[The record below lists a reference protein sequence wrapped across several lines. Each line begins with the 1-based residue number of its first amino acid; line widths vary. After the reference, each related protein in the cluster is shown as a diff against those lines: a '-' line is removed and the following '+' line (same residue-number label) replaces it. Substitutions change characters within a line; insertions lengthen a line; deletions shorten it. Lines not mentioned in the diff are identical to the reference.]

1 MKGTPVTM
9 LAHALHRFFGEYLP
23 TQKGMSFHSVHSY
36 RDSLKLLLKYAAG
49 KKQDPSLLEIEHLTV
64 DRIVAF
70 LQYLETARKNK
81 PCTRNVRLATI
92 HSFFR
97 FIGTQYPQHL
107 EQAQRILS
115 IPFKRT
121 AIREIE
127 HLDLAEIRT
136 VLSTVDRATPQ
147 GRRDYALLSLL
158 FNTGARV
165 SEIVDLKANDLT
177 LASPPSVLFH
187 GKGKKQR
194 RCPIWP
200 ETARLLRRLLEEIPV
215 DPHQPETV
223 FRNNWGRT
231 LTRFG
236 IRFILA
242 KYIRR
247 AAQDVPSLRLKRLH
261 PHSVRHSC
269 ALFLLRSGVDL
280 STIAHWLGHADLN
293 TTNKYLSLNLE
304 EKRQALAKAK
314 TVVKPGRSSA
324 LWRKNP
330 NLIRWLEAL

>member
-1 MKGTPVTM
+1 M
-9 LAHALHRFFGEYLP
+9 
-23 TQKGMSFHSVHSY
+23 
-36 RDSLKLLLKYAAG
+36 
-49 KKQDPSLLEIEHLTV
+49 
-64 DRIVAF
+64 
-70 LQYLETARKNK
+70 
-81 PCTRNVRLATI
+81 
-92 HSFFR
+92 
-97 FIGTQYPQHL
+97 QYPQHL

-121 AIREIE
+121 EVREVE
-127 HLDLAEIRT
+127 HLDLAEIRA
-136 VLSTVDRATPQ
+136 VLSTIDRATLE
-147 GRRDYALLSLL
+147 GRRDYALLGLL

-187 GKGKKQR
+187 GKGNKQR

-200 ETARLLRRLLEEIPV
+200 ETARLLRRLLEEIGG

-223 FRNNWGRT
+223 FRNHWGRN

-247 AAQDVPSLRLKRLH
+247 AAQQVPSLRPKRLH

-293 TTNKYLSLNLE
+293 TTNKYLSLDLE
-304 EKRQALAKAK
+304 KKRQALAKAK
-314 TVVKPGRSSA
+314 TVVMPGRSSA
-324 LWRKNP
+324 AWRKNR

>member
-1 MKGTPVTM
+1 MNETPVTT
-9 LAHALHRFFGEYLP
+9 LAHALHRFFCAYLP
-23 TQKGMSFHSVHSY
+23 EQKAMSLHTLHSY
-36 RDSLKLLLKYAAG
+36 RDSLKLLLNYAAG
-49 KKQDPSLLEIEHLTV
+49 KNQDPSLLTVENLTA

-70 LQYLETARKNK
+70 LQHLETARGNK
-81 PCTRNVRLATI
+81 PCTRNVRLTAI

-97 FIGTQYPQHL
+97 FVGTQHPQHL

-121 AIREIE
+121 EIREIE
-127 HLDLAEIRT
+127 HLDLAEIRA
-136 VLSTVDRATPQ
+136 VLSAIDRATSE

-187 GKGKKQR
+187 GKGRKQR

-200 ETARLLRRLLEEIPV
+200 ETARLLRRLLEEIGV
-215 DPHQPETV
+215 DPHRPETV
-223 FRNNWGRT
+223 FRNRWGRT

-242 KYIRR
+242 RHIRR
-247 AAQDVPSLRLKRLH
+247 AAEQVPSLRPKRLH

-269 ALFLLRSGVDL
+269 ALCLLRSGVDL

-293 TTNKYLSLNLE
+293 TTNKYLSLDLE

-324 LWRKNP
+324 AWRKNP
-330 NLIRWLEAL
+330 NLIGWLEAL

>member
-1 MKGTPVTM
+1 MRQIPVST
-9 LAHALHRFFGEYLP
+9 LAHALHRFFTEYLP
-23 TQKGMSFHSVHSY
+23 EQRALSPHTLYSY
-36 RDSLKLLLKYAAG
+36 RDSLKLLLRHAAG
-49 KKQDPSLLEIEHLTV
+49 KNQDPSLLAVEHLTV

-70 LQYLETARKNK
+70 LQHLETVRKNK
-81 PCTRNVRLATI
+81 PCTRNVRLTAI

-97 FIGTQYPQHL
+97 FVGTQYPQHL
-107 EQAQRILS
+107 EQTQRILS

-121 AIREIE
+121 AIREVE
-127 HLDLAEIRT
+127 HLDLAEIRA
-136 VLSTVDRATPQ
+136 VLSIMDRSTLD
-147 GRRDYALLSLL
+147 GRRDYALLSVL

-177 LASPPSVLFH
+177 LTPPPSVLLR

-194 RCPIWP
+194 RCPVWP
-200 ETARLLRRLLEEIPV
+200 ETARLLRQLLEEMGI
-215 DPHQPETV
+215 DSHRPETV
-223 FRNNWGRT
+223 FRNHWGRT

-247 AAQDVPSLRLKRLH
+247 AKEQVPSLRPKRLH
-261 PHSVRHSC
+261 PHSVRHST

-293 TTNKYLSLNLE
+293 TTNKYLSLDLE

-324 LWRKNP
+324 AWRKNP
-330 NLIRWLEAL
+330 SLIRWLEAL

>member
-1 MKGTPVTM
+1 
-9 LAHALHRFFGEYLP
+9 LP
-23 TQKGMSFHSVHSY
+23 EQKAVSCHTLHSY

-49 KKQDPSLLEIEHLTV
+49 KNQDPSRLTV
-64 DRIVAF
+64 EDLTADRIVAF
-70 LQYLETARKNK
+70 LQHLETARSNK
-81 PCTRNVRLATI
+81 PCTRNVRLTAI

-97 FIGTQYPQHL
+97 FVGTQYPQHL

-121 AIREIE
+121 EIREVE

-136 VLSTVDRATPQ
+136 VLSAIDRATSA
-147 GRRDYALLSLL
+147 GRRDYALVSLL

-165 SEIVDLKANDLT
+165 SEIVELKANDLT

-200 ETARLLRRLLEEIPV
+200 ETARLLRRLLEESEI
-215 DPHQPETV
+215 DPHRPETV
-223 FRNNWGRT
+223 FRNHWGRT

-242 KYIRR
+242 KHIRR
-247 AAQDVPSLRLKRLH
+247 AAQQVPSLRSKRLH

-269 ALFLLRSGVDL
+269 ALYLLRSGVDL

-293 TTNKYLSLNLE
+293 TTNKYLSLDLE
-304 EKRQALAKAK
+304 EKREALTKAK

-324 LWRKNP
+324 AWRKNP
-330 NLIRWLEAL
+330 NLIGWLEAQ